1 MTTTKAGTPPQLRG
15 GVEAGLGFYRRD
27 DVAVYEAPAES
38 LYSFWPTPVCIIVDG
53 PYGLS
58 GYPGDLPTVNNIV
71 EWYRPH
77 VAEWS
82 ARSTPETTLWFWNTE
97 LGWATV
103 HPLLVAYGWEYRS
116 CHIWDKGLGH
126 VAGNANT
133 KTLRKFPVTTEVC
146 VQYVKQPQFEG
157 QPAKKWLRDEWRRT
171 GLPLSAANEACNVAN
186 AATRKYLTADHL
198 WYFPP
203 PDAFEALVTFANR
216 YGDES
221 GRPYFS
227 LDGTRPLTGKEWARQ
242 RAKFHCEV
250 GLTNVW
256 RHPHVGGVERI
267 EGKRPPAQWRYQ
279 SLHGSQKPLV
289 LIDIAIRACTDPGDV
304 VWEPFGGLCPAAVC
318 AYLSGRSCRSAEIIP
333 EFFNAAVTRLADA

>member
-1 MTTTKAGTPPQLRG
+1 MTTTADGPAPQLRDT
-15 GVEAGLGFYRRD
+15 VDTRHEVYRRD
-27 DVAVYEAPAES
+27 DVAVHLAPVES
-38 LYSFWPTPVCIIVDG
+38 LYADWPTPVCIIVDG

-58 GYPGDLPTVNNIV
+58 GYPGDLPTVSNIV

-146 VQYVKQPQFEG
+146 VQYVKQPQFDG
-157 QPAKKWLRDEWRRT
+157 QTAKKWLRDEWRRT

-256 RHPHVGGVERI
+256 RQPHVGGLERI
-267 EGKRPPAQWRYQ
+267 EGKRPPTQWRYQ
-279 SLHGSQKPLV
+279 SLHGSQKPLA
-289 LIDIAIRACTDPGDV
+289 LIDIAIRASTDHGDV

-318 AYLSGRSCRSAEIIP
+318 AYLSGRSCHSAEIIP
-333 EFFNAAVTRLADA
+333 EFYNAAVTRLADA